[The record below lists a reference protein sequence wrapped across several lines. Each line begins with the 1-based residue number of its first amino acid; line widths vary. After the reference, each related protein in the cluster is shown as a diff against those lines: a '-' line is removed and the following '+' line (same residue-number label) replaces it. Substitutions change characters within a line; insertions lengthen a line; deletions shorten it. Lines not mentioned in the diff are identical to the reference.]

1 MMQPSLLTMW
11 MMHSSTALFRR
22 RDFRDVGPLIIFG
35 PVLTLA
41 GMYLAASSMELAF
54 RLRKQIDRVMDH
66 NLLETNNINEVKH
79 WIEPG
84 LVKL

>member
-1 MMQPSLLTMW
+1 MKVR
-11 MMHSSTALFRR
+11 FVFR

-41 GMYLAASSMELAF
+41 GMYLAASSMELVF
-54 RLRKQIDRVMDH
+54 RLRKQIDRVMDT
-66 NLLETNNINEVKH
+66 NLLDTDNTHEVKH

-84 LVKL
+84 MAES